1 MLGDISLEPLREG
14 TREWAVPSPM
24 EAVTSDL
31 LVELSAQLRSEN
43 DPRDFSIPI
52 ISSKSSIKVDHAR
65 VNGLCA
71 IIFSSQLDLN

>member
-31 LVELSAQLRSEN
+31 LVELSAQLQSEN
-43 DPRDFSIPI
+43 DPLMIKKQYQSGSRSGKRALCNYFFFST
-52 ISSKSSIKVDHAR
+52 
-65 VNGLCA
+65 
-71 IIFSSQLDLN
+71 